1 MSHVLLPGHEL
12 LVLGQNTQLLD
23 ALVAEY
29 NRQAVNTRAGHPR
42 REAFLENFHS
52 LRHPEG
58 PYSVRDAESVDLRA
72 GEMSGLDWAELN

>member
-1 MSHVLLPGHEL
+1 MSSVLLPGHHL

-29 NRQAVNTRAGHPR
+29 NRQAVNTGAGHPR
-42 REAFLENFHS
+42 GETFLENFHS

-58 PYSVRDAESVDLRA
+58 PDSVRDGQSVNLNR
-72 GEMSGLDWAELN
+72 GEMIDW